1 MTMKVCNYLTKL
13 PQETRIRKVETFRD
27 YDLITLDVPSPK
39 HRLCPHC
46 GSGDYIIKDSGTYQT
61 VRHIP
66 YNHRGSA
73 VTFHKRR
80 LFCKTCSAS
89 FYETP
94 YWIHSSLRITQALYD
109 SILLDLIEPIAFTE
123 IARRNCITTDLVQ
136 SVFETIHFGRPRRL
150 PETLC
155 IDEFKGNS
163 GIWSTQHHRW
173 YQNKYHCNISDG
185 DSHAVIDILDQIS
198 GVYLNRY
205 FRQFPPDQRRQV
217 KYFCCDMSNGFVSM
231 AKKTF
236 PEAKICIDPFHVIRR
251 LNDMVDDVRL
261 RYQRRFQDSGDTESF
276 RKVKGIARLL
286 KTKEFNQKEYWG
298 TRYHDHLQK
307 LRDAFEIA
315 LDLLE
320 ACEALQ
326 FFHEI
331 LMSFPYS
338 VQYEDLTEWIQ
349 QYTASEVEEI
359 HSAACTIRH
368 WRGYIQN
375 SWKYGKSNG
384 LSEGLNNK
392 IKVLKRVAFGLHSFE
407 AFRKRILLTC
417 GTLKLSQ
424 NPLSILAHARD
435 GKEIRL

>member
-1 MTMKVCNYLTKL
+1 MTMKTCNYLTKL
-13 PQETRIRKVETFRD
+13 PQETTIRKLKTFPN
-27 YDLITLDVPSPK
+27 YDLITLDVPVPK
-39 HRLCPHC
+39 QRLCPHC
-46 GSGDYIIKDSGTYQT
+46 GSNDCIIKDSGTYQT

-80 LFCKTCSAS
+80 LFCKTCSTS

-94 YWIHSSLRITQALYD
+94 YWIHSSLHMTQTLFD
-109 SILLDLIEPIAFTE
+109 SILLDLIEPIAFSE
-123 IARRNCITTDLVQ
+123 IARRNCVSTDTVQ
-136 SVFETIHFGRPRRL
+136 SVFETIHFGLPRRL
-150 PETLC
+150 SKTLC

-163 GIWSTQHHRW
+163 GIWSARHHRW
-173 YQNKYHCNISDG
+173 YRNKYHCNISDG
-185 DSHAVIDILDQIS
+185 DSHGVIDILDQIS
-198 GVYLNRY
+198 GVYLNRH
-205 FRQFPPDQRRQV
+205 FRQFSLEQRKQV
-217 KYFCCDMSNGFVSM
+217 RYFCCDMSNSFVSI

-236 PEAKICIDPFHVIRR
+236 PNAKICIDPFHVIKR

-261 RYQRRFQDSGDTESF
+261 RYQRRFHDIGYTESF
-276 RKVKGIARLL
+276 REIKGITRLL

-298 TRYHDHLQK
+298 TRCQDNLQK
-307 LRDAFEIA
+307 LRDAFEVA
-315 LDLLE
+315 PNLLE
-320 ACEALQ
+320 AYESLQ

-331 LMSFPYS
+331 LMSSPYS
-338 VQYEDLTEWIQ
+338 VQHEDLTEWIR
-349 QYTASEVEEI
+349 QYTASEVEEV

-375 SWKYGKSNG
+375 SWKYGKSNV

-407 AFRKRILLTC
+407 TFRKRILLNC
-417 GTLKLSQ
+417 GTLKLPPD
-424 NPLSILAHARD
+424 PLSVLEQARD